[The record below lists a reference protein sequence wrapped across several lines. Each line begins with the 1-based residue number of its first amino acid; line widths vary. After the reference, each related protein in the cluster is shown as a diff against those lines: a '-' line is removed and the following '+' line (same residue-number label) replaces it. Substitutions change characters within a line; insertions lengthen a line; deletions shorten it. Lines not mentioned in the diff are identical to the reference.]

1 MLGEGVLSGEEDVVL
16 AGELGRGGKL
26 VLFPFS
32 SLFTSISPVTDS
44 TVEEPSAGSGVRLVG
59 KAGLLRAAWG
69 GGEQAGPSWLQLRAH
84 LGVCVRAAGV

>member
-1 MLGEGVLSGEEDVVL
+1 MVL

-44 TVEEPSAGSGVRLVG
+44 TVEEPSAGSAVRLVG
-59 KAGLLRAAWG
+59 KAGLLRAAWVG
-69 GGEQAGPSWLQLRAH
+69 GQAGPSWLQLRAH

>member
-44 TVEEPSAGSGVRLVG
+44 TVEEPSAGSGDWWANWVLGLPLRVG
-59 KAGLLRAAWG
+59 KQGLLG
-69 GGEQAGPSWLQLRAH
+69 SS
-84 LGVCVRAAGV
+84 